1 MKTKILRPPTRL
13 QKLTLEYEKEQL
25 WQLQQ
30 LDLKIEAI
38 ELAIEK
44 LNDEKAMLLK
54 RGPDYASI

>member
-13 QKLTLEYEKEQL
+13 QRLTLEYEKEQL

>member
-1 MKTKILRPPTRL
+1 MKTKLLRPPTRL
-13 QKLTLEYEKEQL
+13 QRLTLEYEKAQL
-25 WQLQQ
+25 HEMQQ

-38 ELAIEK
+38 ELSIEQ